1 MNIILLGG
9 PGSGKSTYANFIT
22 KELGLDH
29 IYPGDLL
36 RKKAETNPELA
47 KSLSKGEFA
56 PNEIVLDLI
65 KTAVASAKNGA
76 VFDGYPRYMQ
86 QVEDL
91 QREGIKIDKVIYL
104 NVSEEEVI
112 RRLTA
117 RGRPDDKPEIIKDRI
132 ALYQKETGPVVDYY
146 RSKSGFIEI
155 KAEGENPETVAKL
168 IINKIKANPKTF
180 NEFKESIID
189 LVCETRSYDDLIQE
203 ESEYQG
209 KVVTLNK
216 PFRTSGGPKKFAVYV
231 KNSSGNVVIVR
242 FGDPK
247 MEIKRD
253 DPARRKS
260 FRARH
265 NCDTANDKTTP
276 RYWSCY
282 QWRAGTKVQG

>member
-9 PGSGKSTYANFIT
+9 PGSGKSTYAKFIT
-22 KELGLDH
+22 KEFGLEH

-65 KTAVASAKNGA
+65 KNAVANAKNGA

-117 RGRPDDKPEIIKDRI
+117 RGRLDDKPEIIKDRI

-146 RSKSGFIEI
+146 KSKSGFIEI
-155 KAEGENPETVAKL
+155 KAEGENPETIAKM
-168 IINKIKANPKTF
+168 IIDKIKANPKTF

-189 LVCETRSYDDLIQE
+189 LVCETRSYEPEVLE
-203 ESEYQG
+203 EAEYQG
-209 KVVTLNK
+209 RTVTLNS
-216 PFRTSGGPKKFAVYV
+216 PFRTPKGPKKFAVYT
-231 KNSSGNVVIVR
+231 KNESGNTVIVR
-242 FGDPK
+242 FGDPN

-265 NCDTANDKTTP
+265 NCDNPGPKWKA
-276 RYWSCY
+276 RYWSCQ